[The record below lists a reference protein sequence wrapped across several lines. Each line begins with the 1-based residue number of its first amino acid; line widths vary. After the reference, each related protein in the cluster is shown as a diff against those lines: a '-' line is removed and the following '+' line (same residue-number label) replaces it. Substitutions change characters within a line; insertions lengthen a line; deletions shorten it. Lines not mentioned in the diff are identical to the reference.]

1 MHGFNRRMKKRMPLI
16 ESFALDG
23 ATRESCV
30 GEDPG
35 TKRLAAQTGQPTAYR
50 SAWPAGQYRMRKNY
64 RFVIA
69 EQCYLS
75 YPGQP
80 SASDAEFDRFITCR
94 HGKTLPQNAHGKAS
108 SCLKA

>member
-1 MHGFNRRMKKRMPLI
+1 MHGFNRRMEKRMPLI

-35 TKRLAAQTGQPTAYR
+35 TKRLAAQTCQPTAYWP
-50 SAWPAGQYRMRKNY
+50 AWPAGQYRMRKNY
-64 RFVIA
+64 RFAIA
-69 EQCYLS
+69 EQCHLP

-80 SASDAEFDRFITCR
+80 FASDTEFDCFITCR
-94 HGKTLPQNAHGKAS
+94 HGKTLTQNTHGKAS
-108 SCLKA
+108 FCLKA